1 VTVLA
6 INKPFTSDLPV
17 LLVETKLPAGL
28 HRFQLEVIDNRGVVS
43 LPDVITVQV
52 GKPLVV
58 IKPALNSSTPKRR
71 SLP

>member
-6 INKPFTSDLPV
+6 INKPFTSELPV

-28 HRFQLEVIDNRGVVS
+28 HRFQLEVIDNRGAVS

-52 GKPLVV
+52 GKPVPVIKPVV
-58 IKPALNSSTPKRR
+58 IKPALNNTAI
-71 SLP
+71 